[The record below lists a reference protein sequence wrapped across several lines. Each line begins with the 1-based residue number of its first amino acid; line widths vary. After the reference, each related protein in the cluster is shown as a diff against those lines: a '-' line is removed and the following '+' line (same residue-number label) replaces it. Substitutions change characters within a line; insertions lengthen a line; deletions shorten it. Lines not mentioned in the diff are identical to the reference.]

1 MDNSFL
7 ADQRNNVDHFNYYY
21 FNNVFSKEEL
31 EQIHKFGKASD
42 IQPASILAD
51 TDASN
56 PSTDFRKSKVGWI
69 FGTSEN
75 NWLYDKISGLVKTAN
90 KNTNWNFDIWG
101 YADAL
106 QYTIYHGD
114 GGHYNW
120 HVDMGA
126 GASNRKMSVVLQLSD
141 PSEYEGGE
149 LQIDKGGNIVSIPRE
164 LGLICMFPSFLLHRV
179 TPVTS
184 GKRVSLVT
192 WMSGANF
199 R

>member
-56 PSTDFRKSKVGWI
+56 PSTDFRKSNVGWI

-75 NWLYDKISGLVKTAN
+75 NCLYYKISGLVKTAN
-90 KNTNWNFDIWG
+90 KNTG
-101 YADAL
+101 EE
-106 QYTIYHGD
+106 
-114 GGHYNW
+114 
-120 HVDMGA
+120 
-126 GASNRKMSVVLQLSD
+126 SVWFCLEDFMNLEFKSWLCNCEH
-141 PSEYEGGE
+141 EY
-149 LQIDKGGNIVSIPRE
+149 LKP
-164 LGLICMFPSFLLHRV
+164 
-179 TPVTS
+179 
-184 GKRVSLVT
+184 
-192 WMSGANF
+192 
-199 R
+199 